1 MVHREEHNESFT
13 IIDNAVLQN
22 VNLSFEARGFM
33 AYLLSFPNDWSFS
46 IAGIVKNSGTSESV
60 VRRLLAELQAEG
72 YIVINRHVD
81 KNGRVT
87 RWSWD
92 LFERSKVPE
101 SIQMLKPP
109 DVEFATCGNH
119 QMWNAPHVEEPG
131 GGFTTCGE
139 NDTIQSTNNNKVLN
153 NKVLKGQSTK
163 GVKKFTPPTLEEVTA
178 YCHERNNG
186 INPEKFIDYY
196 ASQNWKKANGRP
208 ISDWKACVRTWEG
221 KDRVHAIPSK
231 PQTIPQTSNPFTE
244 LKSREGLI

>member
-46 IAGIVKNSGTSESV
+46 ISGIVKSSGTSESV

-72 YIVINRHVD
+72 YIVINRHID

-92 LFERSKVPE
+92 LFERAKIPE
-101 SIQMLKPP
+101 SVQMLKSP
-109 DVEFATCGNH
+109 DVEIARCGNH

-131 GGFTTCGE
+131 GGFTTCGK

-153 NKVLKGQSTK
+153 NKVLKENIQ
-163 GVKKFTPPTLEEVTA
+163 KKFVPPTLSEVKA
-178 YCHERNNG
+178 YCQERNNG
-186 INPEKFIDYY
+186 VNPENFLDYY
-196 ASQNWKKANGRP
+196 TANGWKVGRNP
-208 ISDWKACVRTWEG
+208 MKDWKAAVRTWER
-221 KDRVHAIPSK
+221 KEK
-231 PQTIPQTSNPFTE
+231 PQALPVKPQQGINPFTE
-244 LKSREGLI
+244 LKRKEGLM